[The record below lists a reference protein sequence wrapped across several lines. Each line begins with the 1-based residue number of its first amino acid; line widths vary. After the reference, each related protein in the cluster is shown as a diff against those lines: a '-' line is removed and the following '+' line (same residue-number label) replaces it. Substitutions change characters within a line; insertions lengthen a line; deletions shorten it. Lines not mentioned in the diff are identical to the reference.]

1 MMALTH
7 ALAGRRI
14 KYQASLGLKHRPFV
28 CSCAPTSPPLHR
40 LPATM
45 AESYVLGPP
54 ALEIFPFG
62 IWARLTS
69 GLLPSSFLALL
80 ASPLVDRARRASQ
93 TLASWDQ
100 RPGLWQTGGQAGG
113 RMVADRH
120 TKGNLERRSV
130 PRAALGSPTPAP
142 PSSISRSP
150 LGHCPATTGP
160 AGPRGRERPREN
172 YITAIKTCVRDLE
185 EAVRGNGNVRLESH
199 SIAGHFC
206 SVHPGRITQSSL
218 LHPRAELCHKQELRH
233 CLRLLCTS

>member
-14 KYQASLGLKHRPFV
+14 KYQASLGLKHRPLV
-28 CSCAPTSPPLHR
+28 CSCAPTSPPLSTVSQR
-40 LPATM
+40 RWPRAMFLAACAGDFPIW
-45 AESYVLGPP
+45 YLG
-54 ALEIFPFG
+54 
-62 IWARLTS
+62 T
-69 GLLPSSFLALL
+69 LLPSNLL
-80 ASPLVDRARRASQ
+80 AFLTSPLVDRARRASQ
-93 TLASWDQ
+93 NAGKLGSA
-100 RPGLWQTGGQAGG
+100 PGIVADWGQAGG

-218 LHPRAELCHKQELRH
+218 LHPRAELCHRQELRH